1 MKMLKLYESD
11 LLEKLADDL
20 VDLHK
25 VGGIELESWENALE
39 LVEYFYNTYHTVTI
53 GKKKIK

>member
-1 MKMLKLYESD
+1 MSNID
-11 LLEKLADDL
+11 PRLLEKLAEDL

-39 LVEYFYNTYHTVTI
+39 LVEYFYNTYHKVTI